1 MNGFPLFAHIN
12 YIYVQEGG
20 FFMKIYSDFYYLDRS
35 ENKGI
40 AATLDRTEPVV
51 YNAEKNAKTDNHSSE
66 ENRLETAEKRGNL
79 IRDYGQIT
87 LNRNKFRYRIHL
99 LNIIGEIEGH
109 DNLPSA
115 SKTSKYEHILPQLA
129 AVEDDE
135 ETDGVLV
142 LLNTVGGD
150 VEAGL
155 AIAEMIASL
164 SKPVVTLV
172 LGGGHSIG
180 VPLSVSGDVSYIV
193 PSATM
198 VVHPIRM
205 NGTVL
210 GVKQN
215 FEYIERMQDRIIE
228 FTAGHASISEEKLR
242 EIMFNT
248 KELTKDIGSVLV
260 GSQAV
265 DCGIIDRVGGINQ
278 ALSCLYGLINDAK
291 NCKINLYEH
300 FEE

>member
-1 MNGFPLFAHIN
+1 MERQTEQTNRMEQQK
-12 YIYVQEGG
+12 QEQQ
-20 FFMKIYSDFYYLDRS
+20 
-35 ENKGI
+35 
-40 AATLDRTEPVV
+40 
-51 YNAEKNAKTDNHSSE
+51 EKQ
-66 ENRLETAEKRGNL
+66 GNL
-79 IRDYGQIT
+79 IADYGQIT
-87 LNRNKFRYRIHL
+87 LTKNRYHHRIHL

-109 DNLPSA
+109 ENLGSTA
-115 SKTSKYEHILPQLA
+115 KTSKYEHILPQLA

-135 ETDGVLV
+135 GIDGLLV
-142 LLNTVGGD
+142 ILNTVGGD

-164 SKPVVTLV
+164 SKPKVCLV

-180 VPLSVSGDVSYIV
+180 VPLAVAGDVTYIV

-210 GVKQN
+210 GVTQN
-215 FEYIERMQDRIIE
+215 YEYIERMQDRIIE
-228 FTAGHASISEEKLR
+228 FTSNHSSINEEDLR

-260 GSQAV
+260 GRQAV
-265 DCGIIDRVGGINQ
+265 EAGIIDRMGGIHTAMN
-278 ALSCLYGLINDAK
+278 CLYDLINARK
-291 NCKINLYEH
+291 NSKMEQYEH
-300 FEE
+300 LK